1 MVRIFDLPP
10 GGLTDGA
17 VAQEVDA
24 QGTPIKK
31 EEISPEEVNPVPSE
45 QAQILRKEFI
55 NAQNDKDNGER
66 QIIRG
71 GDSGRSIF
79 AKEKV
84 DRSARD
90 KDPDVKSEVTVTES
104 EGKDPYREGFQTPT
118 EDNPAGSNA
127 GGMRVS
133 MRPKHSVYLMRVEFP
148 DDIITELND
157 HIDNVIIPAR
167 KDQSQGL
174 VGQINRDE
182 RSAQWHFPHVGD
194 EVGEQFSS
202 VLCRLGQEYVEHAVG
217 GLEAET
223 DVQTM
228 WTIHSY
234 EGDYNPM
241 HDHGTRTSMGL
252 SVILYLK
259 VPPQIEALANPS
271 VDFKGLNGAS
281 GAVDG
286 FTYLQWGTNGMRDA
300 NMLRPITEEYVKP
313 EVGTMIVFPAWL
325 RHGVMPFFG
334 EGERRTFSANINITP
349 SQEWA
354 QAQYN
359 DLKHKGKV

>member
-1 MVRIFDLPP
+1 MVKIFDLPP
-10 GGLTDGA
+10 GGLVDGA
-17 VAQEVDA
+17 VAQEVDNN
-24 QGTPIKK
+24 GNPIPA
-31 EEISPEEVNPVPSE
+31 EQVNPVPSE
-45 QAQILRKEFI
+45 QSQILRKEFI
-55 NAQNDKDNGER
+55 NAQNQKAQTEER
-66 QIIRG
+66 QIVRG
-71 GDSGRSIF
+71 GDQGRSIF
-79 AKEKV
+79 SKTKV
-84 DRSARD
+84 DRSP
-90 KDPDVKSEVTVTES
+90 KPEVEEDSSVDAHP
-104 EGKDPYREGFQTPT
+104 GRFATPT
-118 EDNPAGSNA
+118 PEEPAGSNV
-127 GGMRVS
+127 GGMAIS
-133 MRPKHSVYLMRVEFP
+133 MRPKLAVHLMRVEFP

-157 HIDNVIIPAR
+157 HIDNVIVPAR

-182 RSAQWHFPHVGD
+182 RSAQWNFPHNDGD
-194 EVGEQFSS
+194 VGEQLSS
-202 VLCRLGQEYVEHAVG
+202 VLCRLGKEYVSHAVG
-217 GLEAET
+217 GLEVEA
-223 DVQTM
+223 DMQTM

-259 VPPQIEALANPS
+259 VPPQIEALDNPA

-313 EVGTMIVFPAWL
+313 EVGTLIMFPAWL
-325 RHGVMPFFG
+325 RHGVLPFFG

-349 SQEWA
+349 SEDWA
-354 QAQYN
+354 RAQYN